1 MNKQSKQVNQWNE
14 AIEKVRTFMKN
25 QSQSLV
31 LKILLWKKKDIK
43 NDDLEHQ
50 LHVLLKVQQW
60 SAFTRKKHKSAGRD
74 GAESWL
80 FNKLLLHVE
89 DTHTN
94 TPLNSKISDL
104 FQK

>member
-31 LKILLWKKKDIK
+31 LKILFWKKKDIK

-50 LHVLLKVQQW
+50 LHVLLKV
-60 SAFTRKKHKSAGRD
+60 
-74 GAESWL
+74 
-80 FNKLLLHVE
+80 
-89 DTHTN
+89 
-94 TPLNSKISDL
+94 
-104 FQK
+104 